1 MELQQI
7 EHVSTLAGMKQI
19 RDIWTEQ
26 IGQSDR
32 SENGTDINF
41 NMKTLNSCIFKAQNW
56 TRSTNIHP
64 RHNFISIENLMIPI

>member
-32 SENGTDINF
+32 SEHGTDINF
-41 NMKTLNSCIFKAQNW
+41 NMKTL
-56 TRSTNIHP
+56 ST
-64 RHNFISIENLMIPI
+64 ELD